1 MSSMKWEAPHRQM
14 VGERGIGKLYQQIG
28 ETACDQAEGLAGK
41 LLLYAEVEDGVVSA
55 DLFYVNEGGGVRF
68 KFCPTSVRSLVYSL
82 WERWREQPE
91 NREWRAMCDVLDGG
105 KISIDLTYPNQI
117 DQDEELS
124 DRRPRIVNQHFAAMK
139 VDYSKP
145 S

>member
-1 MSSMKWEAPHRQM
+1 LASAVRKRELIVNQQI
-14 VGERGIGKLYQQIG
+14 EKLYQQIG
-28 ETACDQAEGLAGK
+28 EAAFDQADGLAGK
-41 LLLYAEVEDGVVSA
+41 LLLYAEVGDGVVSA
-55 DLFYVNEGGGVRF
+55 DLFYVDGGGGVRF

-91 NREWRAMCDVLDGG
+91 NREWRAMCYVLDRG
-105 KISIDLTYPNQI
+105 KISIDLTYPDEI
-117 DQDEELS
+117 DEDEELS
-124 DRRPRIVNQHFAAMK
+124 DRRPRVVKQHFGGMK